1 MDRIPFQKTT
11 LSNGLDVILHQ
22 DKSLPV
28 VSVNVWY
35 HVGSKVEQPGRTGF
49 AHLFEHLMFEG
60 TKHHNSSHFGPLQ
73 EIGAS
78 LNGSTTT
85 DRTNYWENVPS
96 NYLELALWL
105 ESDRMGFLLEALD
118 QKRFDVQ
125 RDVVKNERRQSY
137 ENRPYGIASL
147 ELQESIYASPH
158 PYHWPVIGYM
168 DDLDAATLEDC
179 HAFYRQYYGPANA
192 SLSIAGD
199 FEFDDVS
206 RLVEKYFT
214 DLQGGHAVQKSQPLQ
229 APQTGRIERTLYDN
243 VNLARCYLVWP
254 GVPRF
259 HPDEAAL
266 DVLCDIMSDGRS
278 SRMNQKLAYE
288 KQIVQGV
295 NIRSGTAELAGD
307 IQFDATIADGHTTD
321 EAISEAMAVIEGL
334 RKQPPTEQEIART
347 KNRIEWGHVRQLANV
362 GGFGGIANQLNTFN
376 IFGGDPDLLNTDIE
390 RYLSVQPE
398 DIQRVANTYFN
409 NDANVKFVVMP
420 EAARSAQPKVSAPPV
435 DRTIQPAATEPR
447 PFTPPTLQSGQLSNG
462 LKVVVAEKRGVP
474 AVSFA
479 VLLATG
485 GSADPEG
492 LPGLANITGDM
503 LQEGTETRTSNQISE
518 EFEFIGTRLGIHAGR
533 EQTSLSVSTLT
544 REWPKALSLV
554 GDLLM
559 HPVFPEEELNRVRNE
574 TINDLRRLQ
583 DDATSVAGRE
593 FAVLMYGA
601 NTPYGHS
608 VYGTEESMREIS
620 RGDLLDYFQ
629 RYFNPGAATLS
640 VSGDVSL
647 DEAMKLAEEVFG
659 SWNVTSQPAAAD
671 QKEPDTATGITM
683 DKTTIYLLDKPG
695 AAQSVIRAG
704 ILGLSRDDPDYFA
717 LMVFDHLFGGQF
729 TARLNMNLRQDKGY
743 SYGYR
748 SWIEWHKTSSALMVG
763 GSVQTEVTAPAVV
776 ETLKEIAEVIGSRP
790 VEEGEFQAAKDALL
804 QSYPLSFET
813 PWQTLGHLGPIVHFG
828 LPHDYLATFPENI
841 DKVTLQ
847 DVQRVANERL
857 DKDRMTMLVVGDRS
871 VIEAELKAIGPEIV
885 VITDNA

>member
-1 MDRIPFQKTT
+1 MERIPFRKTT
-11 LSNGLDVILHQ
+11 LSNRLDVILHQ
-22 DKSLPV
+22 DRSLPV

-137 ENRPYGIASL
+137 ENRPYGIANL
-147 ELQESIYASPH
+147 ELQEAIYASPH

-168 DDLDAATLEDC
+168 DDLNAASLEDC

-199 FEFDDVS
+199 FEFDDVN
-206 RLVEKYFT
+206 RLVEKYFA
-214 DLQGGHAVQKSQPLQ
+214 DLEGGKAVPLSQPLE
-229 APQTGRIERTLYDN
+229 APRAGMVERTLYDN
-243 VNLARCYLVWP
+243 VNLARGYLVWP

-278 SRMNQKLAYE
+278 SRFHQKMVYE
-288 KQIVQGV
+288 KQIVQSV

-307 IQFDATIADGHTTD
+307 IQFDATIADGHSTD
-321 EAISEAMAVIEGL
+321 EAISEAMAVIDGL
-334 RKQPPTEQEIART
+334 RKQPPTEEEVTRI

-362 GGFGGIANQLNTFN
+362 GGFGGIANQLNSFN
-376 IFGGDPDLLNTDIE
+376 IYAGDPDLLNTDIE
-390 RYLSVQPE
+390 RYLAVLPE
-398 DIQRVANTYFN
+398 DVHRVANKYFN
-409 NDANVKFVVMP
+409 DPSVKFVVMP
-420 EAARSAQPKVSAPPV
+420 EDLRSTQPPPAPPV
-435 DRTIQPAATEPR
+435 DRTVQPVASEAR
-447 PFTPPTLQSGQLSNG
+447 PFTPPALKSGRLANG
-462 LKVVVAEKRGVP
+462 LEVIVAEKHGVA

-479 VLLATG
+479 VLLASG
-485 GSADPEG
+485 ASLDPSE
-492 LPGLANITGDM
+492 LPGLAYITGDM
-503 LQEGTETRTSNQISE
+503 LQEGTETRSSNQIAE
-518 EFEFIGTRLGIHAGR
+518 EFEFMGTRLGINAGR

-544 REWPKALSLV
+544 REWPKALGLV

-559 HPVFPEEELNRVRNE
+559 HSVFPESELTRVKNE
-574 TINDLRRLQ
+574 TVMDIRRMQ

-593 FAVLMYGA
+593 FSALMYGGQS
-601 NTPYGHS
+601 PYGHP
-608 VYGTEESMREIS
+608 VYGTEASLEKMTRDDLLGYS
-620 RGDLLDYFQ
+620 RGNFS
-629 RYFNPGAATLS
+629 PGVATLA
-640 VSGDVSL
+640 VTGDVSL
-647 DEAMKLAEEVFG
+647 DEAMKLAEETFG
-659 SWNVTSQPAAAD
+659 SWNVTSQTP
-671 QKEPDTATGITM
+671 ATGNGKAEDSAGSAR
-683 DKTTIYLLDKPG
+683 DKTTIYLFDKPG
-695 AAQSVIRAG
+695 AAQSVIRG
-704 ILGLSRDDPDYFA
+704 GVLGLSRDDPDYFP

-729 TARLNMNLRQDKGY
+729 TARLNMNLRQNKGY

-748 SWIEWHKTSSALMVG
+748 SWIEWHKTASTFLVG

-776 ETLKEIAEVIGSRP
+776 ETLKEITEVIGSRP
-790 VEEGEFQAAKDALL
+790 VEEAEFQAAKDALL
-804 QSYPLSFET
+804 HSYPSSFET
-813 PWQTLGHLGPIVHFG
+813 PWQMLGQLSPIVQYG
-828 LPHDYLATFPENI
+828 LSHEYLSTYPAKI
-841 DKVTLQ
+841 DAVTLA
-847 DVQRVANERL
+847 DVQRVAVERL
-857 DKDRMTMLVVGDRS
+857 NKEGLTLLVVGDRAA
-871 VIEAELKAIGPEIV
+871 IESELKGIGPEVV
-885 VITDNA
+885 VITDNK

>member
-147 ELQESIYASPH
+147 ELQEAIYASPH

-168 DDLDAATLEDC
+168 DDLNAASLEDC

-199 FEFDDVS
+199 FEFDEVNH
-206 RLVEKYFT
+206 LVGKYFA
-214 DLQGGHAVQKSQPLQ
+214 DLEGGHAVPKSQPLE
-229 APQTGRIERTLYDN
+229 APRAARIERTLYDN

-307 IQFDATIADGHTTD
+307 IQFDATIADGHTTE
-321 EAISEAMAVIEGL
+321 EAINEAMAVIEGL
-334 RKQPPTEQEIART
+334 RAQPPTEQEVTRI

-376 IFGGDPDLLNTDIE
+376 IFGGDPDLLNTDID
-390 RYLSVQPE
+390 RYLSVQAE
-398 DIQRVANTYFN
+398 DVQRVANKYL
-409 NDANVKFVVMP
+409 NDAKVQFTVMP
-420 EAARSAQPKVSAPPV
+420 EAARSAQPKAAAPPV
-435 DRTIQPAATEPR
+435 DRTVQPAATAPR
-447 PFTPPTLQSGQLSNG
+447 PFTPPTLQSGQLANG
-462 LKVVVAEKRGVP
+462 LKVVVAEKHGVP
-474 AVSFA
+474 AVSFSL
-479 VLLATG
+479 LLASG
-485 GSADPEG
+485 GASDPG
-492 LPGLANITGDM
+492 DLPGLANITGDM
-503 LQEGTETRTSNQISE
+503 LQEGTETRSSNQISE
-518 EFEFIGTRLGIHAGR
+518 EFEFIGTRLGINAGR

-554 GDLLM
+554 ADLLM
-559 HPVFPEEELNRVRNE
+559 NPSFPEEELTRVRNE

-593 FAVLMYGA
+593 FAALMYG
-601 NTPYGHS
+601 TTSPYGHS
-608 VYGTEESMREIS
+608 VYGTEASVTRVT
-620 RGDLLDYFQ
+620 RNDLLTHFQ
-629 RYFNPGAATLS
+629 GNFNPGVATLT

-647 DEAMKLAEEVFG
+647 DEAMKLAEETLG
-659 SWNVTSQPAAAD
+659 SWGVTSQSPASS
-671 QKEPDTATGITM
+671 QKEPDSATGVTR

-695 AAQSVIRAG
+695 AAQSVMRAG
-704 ILGLSRDDPDYFA
+704 ILGLSRDDPDYYA

-748 SWIEWHKTSSALMVG
+748 SWIEWHKTSSAIMVG
-763 GSVQTEVTAPAVV
+763 GSVQTAVTAPAVV
-776 ETLKEIAEVIGSRP
+776 ETLKEIAEVIGTRP
-790 VEEGEFQAAKDALL
+790 VEETEFQAAKDALL
-804 QSYPLSFET
+804 QSYPSSFET
-813 PWQTLGHLGPIVHFG
+813 PWQTLGHLGPIVQYG
-828 LPHDYLATFPENI
+828 LPLDYLATYPANI
-841 DKVTLQ
+841 GKVTLE

-857 DKDRMTMLVVGDRS
+857 DKDRLTVLVVGDRS
-871 VIEAELKAIGPEIV
+871 AVEAELKDIGPEVV